1 MKFSPSALILL
12 TITLIVPQAYAEQP
26 SEFCEILK
34 SFVEVV
40 KPNETK
46 ELVFNT
52 SWGANFKD
60 APEPLLFAKR
70 CEHNDDPTAKKVCG
84 YLMKHASV
92 EFTSVAV
99 KKAISCLSPNSNFDA
114 QLTIKSGSFSVNY
127 GTQER
132 GSIVDIT
139 FSEDSKVGGMVFK
152 LAVYGY

>member
-1 MKFSPSALILL
+1 MRFSLTALIFL

-26 SEFCEILK
+26 AEFCDILK
-34 SFVEVV
+34 SFVGAV
-40 KPNETK
+40 KPDETK
-46 ELVFNT
+46 EFVFST

-60 APEPLLFAKR
+60 APEPVLLTKR

-84 YLMKHASV
+84 YLIKHASV

-99 KKAISCLSPNSNFDA
+99 KEAISCLSPNSNFDA
-114 QLTIKSGSFSVNY
+114 QLTIKSGSFSVSY

-139 FSEDSKVGGMVFK
+139 FSEDSMVGGMVFK
-152 LAVYGY
+152 LAVDGY